1 MSAEKASKSAKAA
14 EEDQFTK
21 ASAIAASRSIAG
33 VSPHLMAGALWEL
46 ADDDPVTRDEAAE
59 AVRRVSER
67 KDD

>member
-1 MSAEKASKSAKAA
+1 MAADEKGASKKTA
-14 EEDQFTK
+14 EEDKFTK

-46 ADDDPVTRDEAAE
+46 SDDDPVTRDEAAE
-59 AVRRVSER
+59 AVARVSER